1 MGKII
6 DAWVEFVR
14 PRMYGR
20 GNGKTTSASVIL
32 DNLCR
37 IKSLCN
43 TQPTCGGCPF
53 REEYKGCM
61 FRGRSPREW

>member
-6 DAWVEFVR
+6 DAWVEFIR

-20 GNGKTTSASVIL
+20 RNGRTSATEIL

-37 IKSLCN
+37 IKSMCN
-43 TQPTCGGCPF
+43 TQPNCGGCPF
-53 REEYKGCM
+53 REEDKGCI
-61 FRGRSPREW
+61 FRGKSPREW